1 MEREE
6 EEAFVER
13 RLQELGQT
21 EGKGN
26 DGRFC
31 LDVRKWEAIGRGGF
45 CDVYRPPPATEEWQV
60 SENKKP
66 GD

>member
-31 LDVRKWEAIGRGGF
+31 LDVRKWEAIGREGWILRCLSPSPRNG
-45 CDVYRPPPATEEWQV
+45 RMAGER
-60 SENKKP
+60 K
-66 GD
+66 